1 MFPFYANYM
10 QNLQKKNVS
19 ENESHNA
26 IAQSKK
32 QRKAYSKKCDIIQ
45 K

>member
-10 QNLQKKNVS
+10 QNLQKKTFQRMR
-19 ENESHNA
+19 A
-26 IAQSKK
+26 IMQLHKAKSKGK
-32 QRKAYSKKCDIIQ
+32 PTAKKCDIIQ